1 MTGKEKCEFLKE
13 IRKTMAEKNGIT
25 YVPRKC
31 HHEGDCAGTCPL
43 CDKEAAQLLA
53 ELKKKENNGEK
64 IQIDSEVIQVIEQ
77 IAERPEEIDNEEEEI
92 ELLGDIPAGY
102 FDHHAL
108 TDEEKRLEIE
118 RFIREVR
125 ERDAMEALSEKEGFW
140 RRIKHKIRHF
150 IAPYPPGIIDDEDE
164 IEKMVNDEE
173 PLMGMIAS
181 DDWLRKEPKSDNSP
195 EHEPDIIWNM
205 DDKETTIITPSA
217 NIVNNENENE

>member
-13 IRKTMAEKNGIT
+13 IRINMAKENGIS
-25 YVPRKC
+25 YEPREC
-31 HHEGDCAGTCPL
+31 HHEGHCAGTCPL

-77 IAERPEEIDNEEEEI
+77 IAERSEEIDNEEEV
-92 ELLGDIPAGY
+92 ELLGDIPAEY
-102 FDHHAL
+102 FDHHPL

-125 ERDAMEALSEKEGFW
+125 ERDAMEALSKKEGFW
-140 RRIKHKIRHF
+140 RKIKRKIRHY

-164 IEKMVNDEE
+164 TEKVVNDEE
-173 PLMGMIAS
+173 PLMGMLPS
-181 DDWLRKEPKSDNSP
+181 DEWLRIESNSDNSP
-195 EHEPDIIWNM
+195 EREPDIIWNM
-205 DDKETTIITPSA
+205 DDKDTTIISPSA
-217 NIVNNENENE
+217 NIVNNENEDE